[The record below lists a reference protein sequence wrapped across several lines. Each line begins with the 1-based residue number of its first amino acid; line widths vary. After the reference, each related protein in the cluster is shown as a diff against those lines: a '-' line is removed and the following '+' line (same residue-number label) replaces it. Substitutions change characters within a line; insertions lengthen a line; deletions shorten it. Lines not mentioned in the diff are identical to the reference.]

1 MYWFYVV
8 CGCSLLLEKYRKYE
22 GENDGN
28 GTFSLV
34 GTISPQERDVKPIFT
49 MEGEQ
54 LLLPSFV
61 SPLVL
66 GGREVPCVLC
76 VCVCSGRIL
85 SFYDFLF
92 SSSHAPLMLLHTCF
106 ALAVFLD
113 LKLGIVLLGTYL
125 ASKGLVVSCLGG
137 GALNY

>member
-1 MYWFYVV
+1 
-8 CGCSLLLEKYRKYE
+8 
-22 GENDGN
+22 
-28 GTFSLV
+28 
-34 GTISPQERDVKPIFT
+34 

-66 GGREVPCVLC
+66 GGREVPCVLS

-85 SFYDFLF
+85 SFYDFFIQFITRSTYAL
-92 SSSHAPLMLLHTCF
+92 AYYTCF

>member
-1 MYWFYVV
+1 
-8 CGCSLLLEKYRKYE
+8 
-22 GENDGN
+22 
-28 GTFSLV
+28 
-34 GTISPQERDVKPIFT
+34 

-66 GGREVPCVLC
+66 GGREVPCVLS

-85 SFYDFLF
+85 SFYDSFLF

>member
-1 MYWFYVV
+1 
-8 CGCSLLLEKYRKYE
+8 
-22 GENDGN
+22 
-28 GTFSLV
+28 
-34 GTISPQERDVKPIFT
+34 

>member
-1 MYWFYVV
+1 MYSVF
-8 CGCSLLLEKYRKYE
+8 
-22 GENDGN
+22 
-28 GTFSLV
+28 
-34 GTISPQERDVKPIFT
+34 
-49 MEGEQ
+49 
-54 LLLPSFV
+54 
-61 SPLVL
+61 
-66 GGREVPCVLC
+66 
-76 VCVCSGRIL
+76 VCVAEE
-85 SFYDFLF
+85 FYPSTVFLF